1 LTYCSPAIRD
11 FGGYEPADEIGNHI
25 RIYFADASEMER
37 GLKRFDVMLKNHQP
51 GNFEML
57 FQPVGR
63 DAFPVEIGLKPVVEN
78 DRVVSVMCVMR
89 DISERKAVEMKLKEA
104 QNVLEMRIQERTEA
118 LLKINARLEN
128 EIQEHERTVNIL
140 RESEEKLIQ
149 SERLAATGQLA
160 ASIAHEINSP
170 LQGVTSL
177 LNVIRR
183 DHSGDR
189 NLVENLDLINGAFSS
204 IRNTVRNLLDLN
216 RPGKEKTQPLRI
228 QEIIDQTGA
237 LVKGYLK
244 DNRVRLTVDIP
255 PDLPVIMGSPQ
266 QLGQVFMNL
275 INNAVEAMGTD
286 LDDADR
292 YIRIDAAAES
302 GHVVIRVADSGSGI
316 SKKDM
321 AHIFDAFF
329 TRKKKMGMGVGLAIC
344 HRIIEDHNGSITV
357 CNHADQGAEFSIRL
371 PIEH

>member
-1 LTYCSPAIRD
+1 
-11 FGGYEPADEIGNHI
+11 
-25 RIYFADASEMER
+25 
-37 GLKRFDVMLKNHQP
+37 
-51 GNFEML
+51 
-57 FQPVGR
+57 
-63 DAFPVEIGLKPVVEN
+63 LKPVVEDN
-78 DRVVSVMCVMR
+78 RVVSVMCVMR
-89 DISERKAVEMKLKEA
+89 DISERKAAEIKLKEA

-140 RESEEKLIQ
+140 RESEQKLIQ

-183 DHSGDR
+183 DYSGDR
-189 NLVENLDLINGAFSS
+189 ALVEHLDLINGAFSS

-244 DNRVRLTVDIP
+244 DNRVRLSVDIP
-255 PDLPVIMGSPQ
+255 PNLPVIMGSPQ

-286 LDDADR
+286 LDSTDR
-292 YIRIDAAAES
+292 HIRIDAATES
-302 GHVVIRVADSGSGI
+302 GHVVIRVVDSGSGI

-357 CNHADQGAEFSIRL
+357 RNHADQGAEFIIRL
-371 PIEH
+371 PIRA